1 MEAAGSLGRRN
12 ARAGELGQHNTIDV
26 YSKTPVTQPQL
37 QYARPTLAVRDE
49 LSYRAYTNKGIVSN
63 LVE

>member
-12 ARAGELGQHNTIDV
+12 ARAGELGQHNTIVV

-37 QYARPTLAVRDE
+37 QYATLAVRDE
-49 LSYRAYTNKGIVSN
+49 LSYILTRELFQI
-63 LVE
+63 